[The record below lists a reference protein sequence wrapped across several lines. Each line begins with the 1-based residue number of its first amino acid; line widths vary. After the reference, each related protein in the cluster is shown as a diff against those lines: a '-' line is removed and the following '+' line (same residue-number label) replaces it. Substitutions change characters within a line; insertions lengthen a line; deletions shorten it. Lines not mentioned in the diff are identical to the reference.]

1 MSTRQLGKIGLVLLG
16 VYLVV
21 SSLSS
26 VILNLGRMA
35 IPGSGVSAGEFA
47 AFLMLNLVLIVIFA
61 VLPAAW
67 IILRRDRL
75 ANAWFVEDRHS
86 QTSVEPQTLLAVG
99 LVLIGVSTLIAG
111 LVRLPLAAGQYFAQ
125 GAMAAAGTS
134 LQAGVHLALGVGL
147 IRGSKSLAAKLS

>member
-21 SSLSS
+21 SSLSG
-26 VILNLGRMA
+26 VILNLGRMG
-35 IPGSGVSAGEFA
+35 IPGSGVSAGEIA
-47 AFLMLNLVLIVIFA
+47 AFLMLMLVITVIFA

-86 QTSVEPQTLLAVG
+86 QTLVEPQTLLAVG
-99 LVLIGVSTLIAG
+99 LVLIGVSTLITG
-111 LVRLPLAAGQYFAQ
+111 LVRLPLAASQYFVQ
-125 GAMAAAGTS
+125 GAMAAAGIS
-134 LQAGVHLALGVGL
+134 LQAGVQLALGVGL

>member
-1 MSTRQLGKIGLVLLG
+1 MSTRQLGKMGLVLLG

-35 IPGSGVSAGEFA
+35 MSGVSAGGLA
-47 AFLMLNLVLIVIFA
+47 VFLMLNLVLIVIFA

-134 LQAGVHLALGVGL
+134 LQAGVQLALGVGL

>member
-21 SSLSS
+21 SSLLG
-26 VILNLGRMA
+26 VILNLGRMG
-35 IPGSGVSAGEFA
+35 IPGSGVSAGEIA
-47 AFLMLNLVLIVIFA
+47 AFLMLMLVLIVIFA
-61 VLPAAW
+61 VLPAGW

-86 QTSVEPQTLLAVG
+86 QTFVEPQTLLAVG
-99 LVLIGVSTLIAG
+99 LVLIGVSTLITG
-111 LVRLPLAAGQYFAQ
+111 LVRLPLAASQYFVQ
-125 GAMAAAGTS
+125 GAMAAAGIS
-134 LQAGVHLALGVGL
+134 LQAGVQLALGVGL